1 MRGDGLTCASEAAW
15 HWAHQVVS
23 LPCAQTP
30 PGQRKSRSIIPNLT
44 LVPHNDHIHAV
55 AAHDK
60 KPFHDGL
67 LDADAAG
74 VGPVVVALAVQEDG
88 GALLVDGRIAVEADG
103 HRVLVLVI
111 ANQMLSGDRP
121 CAFHP
126 LIVGAVFAGPV
137 GIVGDLAI
145 LHGTAR
151 IGGDAKTRAGSE
163 PWCLSPLR
171 ISKLIYGFFMVTG
184 TFTLFFLKT
193 MRLS

>member
-1 MRGDGLTCASEAAW
+1 MCPNTASSA
-15 HWAHQVVS
+15 
-23 LPCAQTP
+23 
-30 PGQRKSRSIIPNLT
+30 KSRSIIPNLT

-74 VGPVVVALAVQEDG
+74 GGPVVVALAVQEDG

-184 TFTLFFLKT
+184 TFTLYFLKT